1 MAGAFFL
8 NTLTAISDYSGD
20 GMGLMGNATVDGLV
34 DSLGSLRFMIPDHFP
49 PPRQQPPPRAV
60 ASRRTTPRTM
70 DKYLSVATGAATAF
84 AANPRVQLAFAG
96 IGAFWISTKIFSF
109 AWHFSKVLVLGGTN
123 LRKYGKKGTWA
134 VVTGASDGLGKEF
147 AHQLAAK
154 GFNLVL
160 VSRTESKLKTLARE
174 LELRWSGHQ
183 NKILAM
189 DFSKDADEDYQRL
202 AELLK
207 GLDIGVLINN
217 VGQSH
222 SIPVSF
228 LDTPGQEL
236 QNIVTINC
244 LATLKVT
251 QVVAPIMAARKQ
263 RGLILTMG
271 SFAGW
276 IPTPYLATYSGS
288 KAFLQ
293 HWSSSLAAELKP
305 KKIDVELCLSY
316 LVTTAMSKVRRTSL
330 LIPNPKQWVRSAL
343 GNIGVG
349 GQYYAYTYTPYW
361 SHALLLWVVENTI
374 GAGSSWGIWYNL
386 IMHLDIRQRA
396 LRKAERLA
404 KQQ

>member
-1 MAGAFFL
+1 ME
-8 NTLTAISDYSGD
+8 
-20 GMGLMGNATVDGLV
+20 
-34 DSLGSLRFMIPDHFP
+34 
-49 PPRQQPPPRAV
+49 
-60 ASRRTTPRTM
+60 
-70 DKYLSVATGAATAF
+70 KYLAIAADRGSAF
-84 AANPRVQLAFAG
+84 VANPKVQWAFAG
-96 IGAFWISTKIFSF
+96 IGALYVSTKLLSF
-109 AWHFSKVLVLGGTN
+109 VWHLLKLFILGGTN
-123 LRKYGKKGTWA
+123 LRKYGNKGTWA

-147 AHQLAAK
+147 AHQLCAK

-160 VSRTESKLKTLARE
+160 VSRTESKLKPLARE
-174 LELRWSGHQ
+174 LELRWTGHQ

-202 AELLK
+202 AELIK
-207 GLDIGVLINN
+207 GLDIGILVNN

-228 LDTPGQEL
+228 LDTPGDEL

-251 QVVAPIMAARKQ
+251 QVVAPLIVARKK

-276 IPTPYLATYSGS
+276 MPTPYLATYSGS

-305 KKIDVELCLSY
+305 KNVDVELCLSY
-316 LVTTAMSKVRRTSL
+316 LVTTAMSKVRRTSV
-330 LIPNPKQWVRSAL
+330 LIPNPKKWVRSAL
-343 GNIGVG
+343 GNVGIG

-361 SHALLLWVVENTI
+361 SHSILSWVVENTI

-386 IMHLDIRQRA
+386 VMHKDIRKRA
-396 LRKAERLA
+396 LRKAEREA
-404 KQQ
+404 KKA